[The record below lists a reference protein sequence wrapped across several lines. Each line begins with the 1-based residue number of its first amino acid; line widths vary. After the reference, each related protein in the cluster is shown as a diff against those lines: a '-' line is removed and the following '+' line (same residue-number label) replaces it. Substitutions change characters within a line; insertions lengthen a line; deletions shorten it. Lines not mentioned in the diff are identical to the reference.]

1 MIQAITETDLTF
13 YLQTEDNR
21 IDTSV
26 TSSQIRHLIKFTND
40 LSGAVQYAYS
50 TVNLIYER
58 YTKFE
63 FTYNSTP
70 DVYTGKIDFKPSGY
84 YQYEVYEVGWAGTVS
99 ISVGNAPVTE
109 VDVLSPP
116 ASTKGVVKGLVTK
129 GKMYVADKTG
139 TAQVQY
145 TQHEEAKPSNYI
157 YYGQ

>member
-26 TSSQIRHLIKFTND
+26 TSSQIRHLLKFTND

-50 TVNLIYER
+50 TVNLITER

-70 DVYTGKIDFKPSGY
+70 DVYTGKVDFKPSGY
-84 YQYEVYEVGWAGTVS
+84 YQYEVYEVSWTGTVS

-139 TAQVQY
+139 TSQVQY
-145 TQHEEAKPSNYI
+145 TQHEESKLRNYI

>member
-26 TSSQIRHLIKFTND
+26 TSSQIRHLLKFTND

-50 TVNLIYER
+50 TVNLITER

-84 YQYEVYEVGWAGTVS
+84 YQYEVYEVSWTGTVS

-139 TAQVQY
+139 TSQVQY
-145 TQHEEAKPSNYI
+145 TQHEESKLRNYI